1 MATSCCVP
9 ASQGNA
15 VANMRRGE
23 GGWKEGA
30 LSKEGVLLNKG
41 ALSKEEVLW
50 KRPAGVVIG
59 KEGPHVGNG
68 DECLW

>member
-1 MATSCCVP
+1 
-9 ASQGNA
+9 
-15 VANMRRGE
+15 MRRGE

-41 ALSKEEVLW
+41 ALSKEGVLW